1 MNFFF
6 TYIYIYIYII
16 YKFFLY
22 TFLFNS
28 IKLTYIYKLDPFLRA
43 YYSVFDPVKNQVGF
57 ATAVQH

>member
-6 TYIYIYIYII
+6 TYI